1 MQISDHRVP
10 HICLFE
16 AEKYRGCAQQKEG
29 TARPLGFR
37 PDFPLE
43 SKSQGEV
50 AFLLSPNLAPVPP
63 KTRSRS
69 CGCGW
74 GGPGRV
80 GPLPCGSILSPCEWL
95 KGLRGRAGGLVQG
108 GGAAHQSRG
117 AFLVLLF
124 LLLAPLPSLDRP
136 PLPPPPPGRQL
147 FAKAAGLSRGGGGG
161 RACLASSRFL
171 GNPASSLLARELGGA
186 NAAVGAGRGWAAAR
200 RPRTRTWAPC
210 RLPWE
215 LVGMRSV
222 KQSGERR
229 RDALG
234 GGGGLALCR
243 CPKPRPRHGGL
254 HSCLESVLCF
264 TKNEIKKREGKIFLI
279 E

>member
-16 AEKYRGCAQQKEG
+16 AEKYRGCAQQKKG
-29 TARPLGFR
+29 TARPPGFR

-50 AFLLSPNLAPVPP
+50 AFLRPPNLAPVPP

-80 GPLPCGSILSPCEWL
+80 GRLPCGSILSPCEWL
-95 KGLRGRAGGLVQG
+95 KGLRGGAGGLVQG

-147 FAKAAGLSRGGGGG
+147 FAKAAGLSRGGGVGAPAW
-161 RACLASSRFL
+161 RPLVSLATRPPPSSR
-171 GNPASSLLARELGGA
+171 GSWVGRTRPWGRG
-186 NAAVGAGRGWAAAR
+186 GAGR
-200 RPRTRTWAPC
+200 RPGVPEPGRGRPAGC
-210 RLPWE
+210 R
-215 LVGMRSV
+215 G
-222 KQSGERR
+222 
-229 RDALG
+229 
-234 GGGGLALCR
+234 
-243 CPKPRPRHGGL
+243 
-254 HSCLESVLCF
+254 
-264 TKNEIKKREGKIFLI
+264 N
-279 E
+279 